1 MTEQEIAELRSRIAE
16 VEDDFSRRANI
27 LLDESLLTRDQADS
41 NTRAIDN
48 LVQVTTESRRDIDQL
63 AQRTGELAQSLS
75 ELRESIETVNL
86 ARREDIQVMVNIAD
100 TLSASIRDLR
110 ETQVVMIQQVNTERA
125 AWQSE
130 IQRIWE
136 YLLSTRPNGRGEQGG
151 EG

>member
-1 MTEQEIAELRSRIAE
+1 MTEQEIAELRARIAE

-41 NTRAIDN
+41 NTRAIEN
-48 LVQVTTESRRDIDQL
+48 LVQVTTESRRDIDQI

-110 ETQVVMIQQVNTERA
+110 ETQVVMMQQVNTERA

>member
-1 MTEQEIAELRSRIAE
+1 MTEQEIAELRARIAE

-41 NTRAIDN
+41 NTKAIDN
-48 LVQVTTESRRDIDQL
+48 LVQVTAESRRDIDQL

-100 TLSASIRDLR
+100 TLSASIRELR